1 MHDGKVVQAVRLGE
15 TFGNLRVI
23 TIQSAM
29 LVALGLLSA
38 GFVVLLILPFYRRRV
53 ERLSA
58 EELKRRLPMTEAEIR
73 ADKDRLR
80 AEYAIRIHQLES
92 RVDDASHQAARQR
105 IELNRRDGVI
115 NGLQSEIA
123 DLRGT
128 LEEHENAR
136 RVLEQTITDRLP
148 KVEERLGHARQ
159 LLHDRD
165 EEIERL
171 TRTADQTARSLEEAR
186 QINTQ
191 QRDELMRSSATLAS
205 RAARN
210 RDQLADPRFD
220 GEVALRS
227 EIEALRARTREQAEM
242 ITRLQGLLV
251 RGGKTAEAKANGE
264 EGSAASDDDGGLKD
278 REIASLRRRLTE
290 AENALRTAQT
300 SAEAGKAGQQLADN
314 EKRALQAKN
323 DSLSV
328 EVARLKASLS
338 IYESAQ
344 KDDSAIKESKVAM
357 KARLGALE
365 AEIAT
370 HDATIQSLRAEVAAA
385 NERLARQAAH
395 YRDELRRLGAGT
407 LPTTAETRDASTS
420 AEERRRPSLAERMG
434 APVRPAL
441 KSVSTSGNESRTAS
455 YLKALSGRD
464 AAAAPADN
472 GHTATVDVAEAVPD
486 APQIAQK
493 SAAAASAE
501 SRDAAAASAGEP
513 APRRR
518 VGLIDRISS
527 ASKHTS

>member
-1 MHDGKVVQAVRLGE
+1 
-15 TFGNLRVI
+15 
-23 TIQSAM
+23 
-29 LVALGLLSA
+29 
-38 GFVVLLILPFYRRRV
+38 
-53 ERLSA
+53 
-58 EELKRRLPMTEAEIR
+58 
-73 ADKDRLR
+73 
-80 AEYAIRIHQLES
+80 
-92 RVDDASHQAARQR
+92 
-105 IELNRRDGVI
+105 
-115 NGLQSEIA
+115 
-123 DLRGT
+123 
-128 LEEHENAR
+128 
-136 RVLEQTITDRLP
+136 
-148 KVEERLGHARQ
+148 
-159 LLHDRD
+159 
-165 EEIERL
+165 
-171 TRTADQTARSLEEAR
+171 
-186 QINTQ
+186 
-191 QRDELMRSSATLAS
+191 
-205 RAARN
+205 
-210 RDQLADPRFD
+210 
-220 GEVALRS
+220 
-227 EIEALRARTREQAEM
+227 EALRARTREQAEM

-314 EKRALQAKN
+314 EKRALQAKS

-527 ASKHTS
+527 ASKHTY